1 MLRYQKGY
9 RTRLTGSL
17 SVIFYMV
24 SIEHIWSVNEKR
36 LSRLERLG
44 LTVLKRFVITW
55 ECLTKNHIMSFA
67 SALTYSSMLAAVPV
81 LAIIFAI
88 ARGFGFDTIIETK
101 LRNSLE
107 GNPDIADTI
116 LYFVDSY
123 LQHTQGGVFIG
134 IGLIF
139 LLYTLLSLTSNI
151 EQAFNTIWFV
161 KRSRTIYRQIL
172 DYFSVFLFIP
182 FVIVITSGLNI
193 FLQTFRTLLPETQ
206 ILSRT
211 MSFFL
216 HVSPVI
222 FAIAAFIALFKLMP
236 NTRVKW
242 KHTIWPGILTGTVFM
257 AVEWAYVHYQIKLSA
272 YNAIYGS
279 FAAIPLFM
287 LWMQISWCI
296 CLFGA
301 QFCYANQSLH
311 TYAFERI
318 SDELSRRYRDTL
330 ILLLMSRI
338 CKHFASGLKPFT
350 AHRLAVDTHLPDSLV
365 GILLDELTRV
375 QLLVEAH
382 NEPGDEPHYLPAIDI
397 HRITAGMV
405 TRRIDSH
412 GIENPSLVW
421 QTGTPEWDALRSLR
435 NEGEDALLIDL

>member
-1 MLRYQKGY
+1 
-9 RTRLTGSL
+9 
-17 SVIFYMV
+17 MV
-24 SIEHIWSVNEKR
+24 SIEHIWSVNEKH
-36 LSRLERLG
+36 LSFLQRVG
-44 LTVLKRFVITW
+44 LRILKRFVITW
-55 ECLTKNHIMSFA
+55 ECITKNNILNYA

-81 LAIIFAI
+81 FAIIFAI
-88 ARGFGFDTIIETK
+88 GRGFGLDTIIETK
-101 LRNSLE
+101 LRSSLE

-123 LQHTQGGVFIG
+123 LQHTKGGVFIG

-139 LLYTLLSLTSNI
+139 LLYTLLSLTANI
-151 EQAFNTIWFV
+151 EQAFNTIWYV
-161 KRSRTIYRQIL
+161 KRSRSIYRQII
-172 DYFSVFLFIP
+172 DYVGIFLFLP
-182 FVIVITSGLNI
+182 FVIVITSGLSI
-193 FLQTFRTLLPETQ
+193 FLQTFRTLLPDTRL
-206 ILSRT
+206 LSKT
-211 MSFFL
+211 MTFIL
-216 HVSPVI
+216 HVSPVV
-222 FAIAAFIALFKLMP
+222 FAVLAFMVLFTLMP

-242 KHTIWPGILTGTVFM
+242 KHTIWPSILTGIVFM
-257 AVEWAYVHYQIKLSA
+257 AVEWLYVHYQIKLSA

-287 LWMQISWCI
+287 LWLQISWCI

-301 QFCYANQSLH
+301 QLCYANQSVH

-338 CKHFASGLKPFT
+338 CKHFSSGLKPYT

-365 GILLDELTRV
+365 GILLGELTRV
-375 QLLVEAH
+375 QLLVEAR

-397 HRITAGMV
+397 HRVTVGMV
-405 TRRIDSH
+405 TRRIDSF

-421 QTGTPEWDALRSLR
+421 QTGTPEWDALRTLR
-435 NEGEDALLIDL
+435 NENEDALLIDL

>member
-1 MLRYQKGY
+1 
-9 RTRLTGSL
+9 
-17 SVIFYMV
+17 MV
-24 SIEHIWSVNEKR
+24 SLEHIWSVNEKR
-36 LSRLERLG
+36 LSFLQKMG
-44 LTVLKRFVITW
+44 LRILKRFVITW
-55 ECLTKNHIMSFA
+55 ECITKNNILNYA

-101 LRNSLE
+101 LRSSLE

-123 LQHTQGGVFIG
+123 LQHTKGGVFIG

-139 LLYTLLSLTSNI
+139 LLYTLLSLTANI
-151 EQAFNTIWFV
+151 EQAFNTIWYV
-161 KRSRTIYRQIL
+161 KRSRSVYRQVI
-172 DYFSVFLFIP
+172 DYFGIFLLRP
-182 FVIVITSGLNI
+182 FVVVIMSGIGI
-193 FLQTFRTLLPETQ
+193 FLQTFRTLLPNAQ
-206 ILSRT
+206 LLSKT
-211 MSFFL
+211 MTFAL

-222 FAIAAFIALFKLMP
+222 IAILAFMLLYKFMP

-242 KHTIWPGILTGTVFM
+242 KNTIWPSILAGTTFM
-257 AVEWAYVHYQIKLSA
+257 VVEWIYVHYQIKLSA

-311 TYAFERI
+311 TYAFECI

-350 AHRLAVDTHLPDSLV
+350 AHKLAVDTQLPDSLV
-365 GILLDELTRV
+365 GILLGELTDM
-375 QLLVEAH
+375 QLLVEMH
-382 NEPGDEPHYLPAIDI
+382 TEEGNEPRYLPAIDI
-397 HRITAGMV
+397 HRITVGMV

-421 QTGTPEWDALRSLR
+421 QTSTLEWDALRSLR
-435 NEGEDALLIDL
+435 NENEDALLVDL

>member
-1 MLRYQKGY
+1 LV
-9 RTRLTGSL
+9 SL
-17 SVIFYMV
+17 
-24 SIEHIWSVNEKR
+24 EHIWSVNEKR
-36 LSRLERLG
+36 LTFLQKLG
-44 LTVLKRFVITW
+44 LRILKRFVITW
-55 ECLTKNHIMSFA
+55 ECITKNNILNYA

-101 LRNSLE
+101 LRNSLS

-116 LYFVDSY
+116 LYFVESY
-123 LQHTQGGVFIG
+123 LQHTKGGVFIG
-134 IGLIF
+134 IGLVF
-139 LLYTLLSLTSNI
+139 LLYTLLSLTRNI
-151 EQAFNTIWFV
+151 EDAFNTIWYV
-161 KRSRTIYRQIL
+161 KRSRSVYRQVI
-172 DYFSVFLFIP
+172 DYFGIFLLLP
-182 FVIVITSGLNI
+182 FVVVIMSGIGI
-193 FLQTFRTLLPETQ
+193 FLQTFRALLPETQ
-206 ILSRT
+206 WLSGT
-211 MSFFL
+211 MSFTL

-222 FAIAAFIALFKLMP
+222 IAILAFMLLFKLMP

-242 KHTIWPGILTGTVFM
+242 KHTIWPSILTGIVFM
-257 AVEWAYVHYQIKLSA
+257 LVEWVYVHYQIKLSA

-301 QFCYANQSLH
+301 QLCYANQSLH

-330 ILLLMSRI
+330 ILLLMNRI
-338 CKHFASGLKPFT
+338 CKHFASGLKPYT

-365 GILLDELTRV
+365 GILLGELTDM
-375 QLLVEAH
+375 QLLVEMH
-382 NEPGDEPHYLPAIDI
+382 TKEDNEPRYLPAIDI
-397 HRITAGMV
+397 NRITVGMV

-421 QTGTPEWDALRSLR
+421 QTGTPEWDSLRSLR
-435 NEGEDALLIDL
+435 NENQDALLIDL

>member
-1 MLRYQKGY
+1 
-9 RTRLTGSL
+9 
-17 SVIFYMV
+17 MV
-24 SIEHIWSVNEKR
+24 SLEHIWSVNEKR
-36 LSRLERLG
+36 LSFWEKQGLG
-44 LTVLKRFVITW
+44 VLKRFVITW
-55 ECLTKNHIMSFA
+55 ECITKNNIMNYA
-67 SALTYSSMLAAVPV
+67 SALTYSSMLAAIPV

-88 ARGFGFDTIIETK
+88 ARGFGFDAILETK
-101 LRNSLE
+101 LRSSFAE
-107 GNPDIADTI
+107 NPDIADTI
-116 LYFVDSY
+116 LYFVESY
-123 LQHTQGGVFIG
+123 LQHTKGGVFIG

-139 LLYTLLSLTSNI
+139 LLYTLLSLTANI
-151 EQAFNTIWFV
+151 EQAFNTIWYV
-161 KRSRTIYRQIL
+161 KRSRTIYRQII
-172 DYFSVFLFIP
+172 DYISVFLLLP
-182 FVIVITSGLNI
+182 FVVVITSGLNI
-193 FLQTFRTLLPETQ
+193 FLQTFSTLLPDTQ
-206 ILSRT
+206 LLSKT

-222 FAIAAFIALFKLMP
+222 FAILIFMLLFKLMP

-242 KHTIWPGILTGTVFM
+242 RHTIFPSILTGTIFM
-257 AVEWAYVHYQIKLSA
+257 AIEWMYVHYQIKLSA

-287 LWMQISWCI
+287 LWMQISWCV

-301 QFCYANQSLH
+301 QFSYANQRLQ

-330 ILLLMSRI
+330 ILLLTSRI

-382 NEPGDEPHYLPAIDI
+382 NEPGDEPYYLPAIDI
-397 HRITAGMV
+397 HRITVGMV
-405 TRRIDSH
+405 IRRIDSH

-421 QTGTPEWDALRSLR
+421 QTATPEWDTLRKLR
-435 NEGEDALLIDL
+435 NENMDALLIDL

>member
-1 MLRYQKGY
+1 
-9 RTRLTGSL
+9 
-17 SVIFYMV
+17 MV
-24 SIEHIWSVNEKR
+24 SLEHIWSVNEKR
-36 LSRLERLG
+36 LTFLQKLG
-44 LTVLKRFVITW
+44 LRILKRFVITW
-55 ECLTKNHIMSFA
+55 ECITKNNILNYA

-101 LRNSLE
+101 LRNSLS

-116 LYFVDSY
+116 LYFVESY
-123 LQHTQGGVFIG
+123 LQHTKGGVFIG
-134 IGLIF
+134 IGLVF
-139 LLYTLLSLTSNI
+139 LLYTLLSLTRNI
-151 EQAFNTIWFV
+151 EDAFNTIWYV
-161 KRSRTIYRQIL
+161 KRSRSVYRQVI
-172 DYFSVFLFIP
+172 DYFGIFLLLP
-182 FVIVITSGLNI
+182 FVVVIMSGIGI
-193 FLQTFRTLLPETQ
+193 FLQTFRALLPETQ
-206 ILSRT
+206 WLSGT
-211 MSFFL
+211 MSFTL

-222 FAIAAFIALFKLMP
+222 IAILAFMLLFKLMP

-242 KHTIWPGILTGTVFM
+242 KHTIWPSILTGIVFM
-257 AVEWAYVHYQIKLSA
+257 LVEWVYVHYQIKLSA

-301 QFCYANQSLH
+301 QLCYANQSLH

-330 ILLLMSRI
+330 ILLLMNRI
-338 CKHFASGLKPFT
+338 CKHFASGLKPYT

-365 GILLDELTRV
+365 GILLGELTDM
-375 QLLVEAH
+375 QLLVEMH
-382 NEPGDEPHYLPAIDI
+382 TKEDNEPRYLPAIDI
-397 HRITAGMV
+397 NRITVGMV

-421 QTGTPEWDALRSLR
+421 QTGTPEWDSLRSLR
-435 NEGEDALLIDL
+435 NENQDALLIDL

>member
-1 MLRYQKGY
+1 
-9 RTRLTGSL
+9 
-17 SVIFYMV
+17 MV
-24 SIEHIWSVNEKR
+24 SLEHIWSVNERQLGFFEK
-36 LSRLERLG
+36 LG
-44 LTVLKRFVITW
+44 LRILKRFVITW
-55 ECLTKNHIMSFA
+55 ECVTKNHIMNYA

-88 ARGFGFDTIIETK
+88 ARGFGFDTIIEIK
-101 LRNSLE
+101 LKSSLE

-123 LQHTQGGVFIG
+123 LQHTKGGVFIG

-151 EQAFNTIWFV
+151 EQAFNAIWYV
-161 KRSRTIYRQIL
+161 KRSRSIYRQII
-172 DYFSVFLFIP
+172 DYISIFLFIP

-193 FLQTFRTLLPETQ
+193 YLQTFRTLLPETQ
-206 ILSRT
+206 ILSKT
-211 MSFFL
+211 MTFFL

-222 FAIAAFIALFKLMP
+222 FAIVAFMALFTLMP
-236 NTRVKW
+236 NTRVRW
-242 KHTIWPGILTGTVFM
+242 KHTIWPSILTGITFM
-257 AVEWAYVHYQIKLSA
+257 AVEWLYVHYQIKLSA

-296 CLFGA
+296 CMFGA
-301 QFCYANQSLH
+301 QFCYANQRLQ

-338 CKHFASGLKPFT
+338 SKHFAAGLKPFT
-350 AHRLAVDTHLPDSLV
+350 AHRLAVNTHLPDSLV

-375 QLLVEAH
+375 QLLVETH

-397 HRITAGMV
+397 HRITVGMV
-405 TRRIDSH
+405 IRRIDSH

-421 QTGTPEWDALRSLR
+421 QVGTPEWDALRRLR
-435 NEGEDALLIDL
+435 NEGKDALLIDL

>member
-1 MLRYQKGY
+1 
-9 RTRLTGSL
+9 
-17 SVIFYMV
+17 MV
-24 SIEHIWSVNEKR
+24 SLEHIWSVNEKQ
-36 LSRLERLG
+36 LSLMEKLG
-44 LTVLKRFVITW
+44 LGVLKRFVITW
-55 ECLTKNHIMSFA
+55 ECITKNNIMNYA

-101 LRNSLE
+101 LRSSLE

-116 LYFVDSY
+116 LYFVESY
-123 LQHTQGGVFIG
+123 LQHTKGGVFIG
-134 IGLIF
+134 IGLVF
-139 LLYTLLSLTSNI
+139 LLYTLLSLTANI

-161 KRSRTIYRQIL
+161 KRSRTIYRQII
-172 DYFSVFLFIP
+172 DYIGIFILLP
-182 FVIVITSGLNI
+182 FVVVITSGFSI
-193 FLQTFRTLLPETQ
+193 FLQTFSTLLPD
-206 ILSRT
+206 IRLLSKT

-216 HVSPVI
+216 HVSPI
-222 FAIAAFIALFKLMP
+222 TFAILVFMALFTLMP

-242 KHTIWPGILTGTVFM
+242 RHTILPSILTGVAFM
-257 AVEWAYVHYQIKLSA
+257 AVEWLYVHYQIKLSA
-272 YNAIYGS
+272 YNAVYGS

-287 LWMQISWCI
+287 LWLQISWCI

-301 QFCYANQSLH
+301 QLCYANQRLQ

-338 CKHFASGLKPFT
+338 CKHFSLGLKPFT

-375 QLLVEAH
+375 QLLVETH
-382 NEPGDEPHYLPAIDI
+382 NEPGDEPRYLPAIDI
-397 HRITAGMV
+397 HRITVGMV

-412 GIENPSLVW
+412 GIESPSLVW
-421 QTGTPEWDALRSLR
+421 QTGTPEWDTLRSLR
-435 NEGEDALLIDL
+435 NEGEDALLIDI

>member
-1 MLRYQKGY
+1 
-9 RTRLTGSL
+9 
-17 SVIFYMV
+17 MV
-24 SIEHIWSVNEKR
+24 SLEHIWSVNEKS
-36 LSRLERLG
+36 LSWLQKFG
-44 LTVLKRFVITW
+44 LRILKRFVITW
-55 ECLTKNHIMSFA
+55 ECINKNNILNYA

-101 LRNSLE
+101 LRSSLE

-116 LYFVDSY
+116 LYFVESY
-123 LQHTQGGVFIG
+123 LQHTKSGIFIG

-161 KRSRTIYRQIL
+161 KRSRSVYRQVI
-172 DYFSVFLFIP
+172 DYFSVFLLIP
-182 FVIVITSGLNI
+182 FVVVIISGMGV
-193 FLQTFRTLLPETQ
+193 FLQTFRTLLPATR
-206 ILSRT
+206 LFSRT
-211 MSFFL
+211 MTFSM
-216 HVSPVI
+216 HVWPVV
-222 FAIAAFIALFKLMP
+222 FAILAFAALYTLMP
-236 NTRVKW
+236 NTRVKL
-242 KHTIWPGILTGTVFM
+242 KHTIWPSILAGTMFM
-257 AVEWAYVHYQIKLSA
+257 AVEWVYVHYQIKISA

-301 QFCYANQSLH
+301 QLCYANQSYH
-311 TYAFERI
+311 TYAFERV

-330 ILLLMSRI
+330 ILLLMTRI

-365 GILLDELTRV
+365 GILLGELTDM
-375 QLLVEAH
+375 QLLVENH
-382 NEPGDEPHYLPAIDI
+382 SEPGAETQFLPAIDI
-397 HRITAGMV
+397 HRITVGMV
-405 TRRIDSH
+405 IRRIDSH
-412 GIENPSLVW
+412 GIETPSLVW
-421 QTGTPEWDALRSLR
+421 QTRTPEWDALRNLR
-435 NEGEDALLIDL
+435 NENKDALLIEL

>member
-1 MLRYQKGY
+1 
-9 RTRLTGSL
+9 
-17 SVIFYMV
+17 MV
-24 SIEHIWSVNEKR
+24 SLEHIWSVNEKR
-36 LSRLERLG
+36 LSFLEKLG
-44 LTVLKRFVITW
+44 LRILKRFVITW
-55 ECLTKNHIMSFA
+55 ECVRKNRILNYA

-88 ARGFGFDTIIETK
+88 ARGFGFDAIIENK
-101 LRNSLE
+101 LRRSLE
-107 GNPDIADTI
+107 ANPDIVDTI

-123 LQHTQGGVFIG
+123 LQNTKGGVFIG

-139 LLYTLLSLTSNI
+139 LLYTLLSLTANI
-151 EQAFNTIWFV
+151 EEAFNTIWYV
-161 KRSRTIYRQIL
+161 KRSRSIYRQII
-172 DYFSVFLFIP
+172 DYFGVFLLLP
-182 FVIVITSGLNI
+182 FVVVIISGLGI
-193 FLQTFRTLLPETQ
+193 FLQTFRTLLPDTQ
-206 ILSRT
+206 LLSKT
-211 MSFFL
+211 MTFIL
-216 HVSPVI
+216 HVSPIV
-222 FAIAAFIALFKLMP
+222 FAIIVIMLLFTLMP

-242 KHTIWPGILTGTVFM
+242 KHTIWPSILTGTVFM
-257 AVEWAYVHYQIKLSA
+257 IVEWVYVHYQIKLSA

-301 QFCYANQSLH
+301 QLCYANQSLH

-338 CKHFASGLKPFT
+338 CKHFSNGLKPYT
-350 AHRLAVDTHLPDSLV
+350 AHKLAVDTHLPDSLV
-365 GILLDELTRV
+365 GILLAELTEI
-375 QLLVEAH
+375 QLLVETR
-382 NEPGDEPHYLPAIDI
+382 NEPGDEPRYLPAIDI
-397 HRITAGMV
+397 HRITVGMI

-421 QTGTPEWDALRSLR
+421 QTGTPEWDTLRSLR
-435 NEGEDALLIDL
+435 NENEDALLIDL